1 LTTAARRVSNWN
13 VANAITGIRLLLVP
27 VFGWLL
33 LAAGG
38 HETGWRIAAAVAF
51 FVAGMTDRLDGDI
64 ARRRGLVTDVGK
76 IADPIAD
83 KALTGTALVGLSL
96 LGDLAWWVTVVV
108 LVREVGITVLRFV
121 VIRHGV
127 MPAGRGGKVKT
138 AVQGLAILLY
148 VLPLSGS
155 AHGVAVVVMA
165 CAVVLTVA
173 TGIDYVAQAWRLRA
187 AGLTRAAA
195 VGGVGEVGEVT
206 AGQGGDG

>member
-1 LTTAARRVSNWN
+1 LTAAAARVSVYNL
-13 VANAITGIRLLLVP
+13 ANAITALRLLLVP

-33 LAAGG
+33 LTAGG

-96 LGDLAWWVTVVV
+96 LGELWWWVTVVV
-108 LVREVGITVLRFV
+108 LVREVGITLLRFV

-127 MPAGRGGKVKT
+127 LPAGRGGKVKT

-148 VLPLSGS
+148 VLPLAGP
-155 AHGVAVVVMA
+155 AHVVAEVVMA
-165 CAVVLTVA
+165 VAVLLTVA
-173 TGIDYVAQAWRLRA
+173 TGIDYVAQAARLRSA
-187 AGLTRAAA
+187 ALMRDAGP
-195 VGGVGEVGEVT
+195 VGEVGEVT
-206 AGQGGDG
+206 AAGQGGD

>member
-1 LTTAARRVSNWN
+1 LTAAAAARVSVYNL
-13 VANAITGIRLLLVP
+13 ANGITALRLLLVP

-38 HETGWRIAAAVAF
+38 HDTEWRIAAAVAF

-96 LGDLAWWVTVVV
+96 LGELWWWVTIVV
-108 LVREVGITVLRFV
+108 LVREIGITVLRFV
-121 VIRHGV
+121 IIRHGV
-127 MPAGRGGKVKT
+127 LPAGRGGKVKT

-148 VLPLSGS
+148 VLPLAGA
-155 AHGVAVVVMA
+155 AHALAVVVMA
-165 CAVVLTVA
+165 VAVVLTVA
-173 TGIDYVAQAWRLRA
+173 TGMDYVVQAARLRSA
-187 AGLTRAAA
+187 ALTRSA
-195 VGGVGEVGEVT
+195 GPVGEVGEVT
-206 AGQGGDG
+206 AAGQGGE

>member
-1 LTTAARRVSNWN
+1 LTTAAARVSVYNL
-13 VANAITGIRLLLVP
+13 ANAITGLRLLLVP

-33 LAAGG
+33 MAGGG

-96 LGDLAWWVTVVV
+96 LGDLSWWVTVVV

-148 VLPLSGS
+148 VLPLSGA
-155 AHGVAVVVMA
+155 AHAVAVVVMA

-173 TGIDYVAQAWRLRA
+173 TGIDYLAQAWRLRA
-187 AGLTRAAA
+187 MSLTRA